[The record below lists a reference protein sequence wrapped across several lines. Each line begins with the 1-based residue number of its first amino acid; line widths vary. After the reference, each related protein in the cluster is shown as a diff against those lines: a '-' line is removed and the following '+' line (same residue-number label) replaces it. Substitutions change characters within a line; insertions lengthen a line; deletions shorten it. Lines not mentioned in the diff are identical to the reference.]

1 MRVLPLRAYTRAMRA
16 LGGVPLPEP
25 LREPVFGRV
34 AAAMGMDLSEAE
46 LPVSAYRT
54 FSDLFVR
61 RLQPGARPIDVAPDA
76 LVSPVDAELTTRGE
90 VQRGCVVQAKGIDY
104 SLPQLLDDA
113 ALADSLEGGQFFT
126 LYLRPKDY
134 HRIHAPVSGRLLGQR
149 TVGGRLL
156 PVKPYMVRNVGDL
169 LARNERLWFQLEG
182 ELGRVVVVC
191 VAAAGVGTITVAEGL
206 RESGVGRSGA
216 PKGAQVQK
224 GQEIAAF
231 NIGSTVIVFA
241 EAGCHLQPA
250 QIMLGEGVRVGQPLA
265 RRQRQSVVS

>member
-16 LGGVPLPEP
+16 LGGLPLPEP
-25 LREPVFGRV
+25 LREPVFSRV
-34 AAAMGMDLSEAE
+34 AAAMGIDLTEAE
-46 LPVSAYRT
+46 LPASAYRT

-61 RLQPGARPIDVAPDA
+61 RLQPGARPIDTAPDA

-90 VQRGCVVQAKGIDY
+90 VRRGCVVQAKGIDY
-104 SLPQLLDDA
+104 SLPQLLEDA

-134 HRIHAPVSGRLLGQR
+134 HRIHAPLAGRVLSHR

-169 LARNERLWFQLEG
+169 LARNERLWFLLES

-206 RESGVGRSGA
+206 REGT
-216 PKGAQVQK
+216 QVEK

-241 EAGCHLQPA
+241 EAGCRLGAEPIA
-250 QIMLGEGVRVGQPLA
+250 LGEGVRVGQPLA

>member
-16 LGGVPLPEP
+16 LGGVPLPPP
-25 LREPVFGRV
+25 LREPVLGRV
-34 AAAMGMDLSEAE
+34 ASVMGIDLSEAE
-46 LPVSAYRT
+46 LPLSGYRT

-61 RLQPGARPIDVAPDA
+61 RLQPGARPVDAAADV
-76 LVSPVDAELTTRGE
+76 LVSPVDGQLTMRGE
-90 VQRGCVVQAKGIDY
+90 VCRGCVVQAKGIDY
-104 SLPQLLDDA
+104 SLAQLLLDAELAA
-113 ALADSLEGGQFFT
+113 ALDGGQFFT

-134 HRIHAPVSGRLLGQR
+134 HRIHAPVAGRLIRRR

-169 LARNERLWFQLEG
+169 LARNERLWLLLEG

-191 VAAAGVGTITVAEGL
+191 VAAAGVGTVTVSPGLEEGATL
-206 RESGVGRSGA
+206 E
-216 PKGAQVQK
+216 K
-224 GQEIAAF
+224 GQDLAAF

-241 EAGCHLQPA
+241 EAGWR
-250 QIMLGEGVRVGQPLA
+250 LGAEPIALGDEVRVGQPLA